1 MFYLFLVSFVWAF
14 SFVLIK
20 GVLTGVDS
28 FVVSFLRLSISF
40 LIFLPFL
47 KMKKLNKKMI
57 FSLICCGAVQYGV
70 MYISYI
76 SAYKFL
82 PAHIIVLM
90 TVFTPLWIV
99 LFDDLLTKTFSL
111 KIIFVALLAVLGGAV
126 IKYPQVSLSFNLKG
140 ILLIQVSNVA
150 FALGQI
156 FYRRLSESFSKDY
169 KQFNVFG
176 WLYLG
181 AVLFT
186 LPFFI
191 TSGSFSLNGKQWM
204 TLIYLGVVASGLCF
218 FWWNRGAVMVNS
230 GVLAVMNNI
239 KIPLGV
245 LAVLI
250 ILGEDFSVSRL
261 LVGGLSMLVALV
273 IASKYHKV

>member
-28 FVVSFLRLSISF
+28 FVVSFIRLSISLF
-40 LIFLPFL
+40 IFLPFL
-47 KMKKLNKKMI
+47 KFKKLDRKII
-57 FSLICCGAVQYGV
+57 FSLVLCGAVQYGV

-90 TVFTPLWIV
+90 TVFTPLWVV
-99 LFDDLLTKTFSL
+99 LFDDLLNKTFSL
-111 KIIFVALLAVLGGAV
+111 KIVFVAFLAVLGGAV
-126 IKYPQVSLSFNLKG
+126 IKYPQAALSFNIKG

-156 FYRRLSESFSKDY
+156 YYRRLSKKFNANY
-169 KQFNVFG
+169 KQINVFG

-191 TSGSFSLNGKQWM
+191 SSGAFALTLKQVM
-204 TLIYLGVVASGLCF
+204 TLLYLGVVASGLCF
-218 FWWNRGAVMVNS
+218 FWWNKGAVMVS
-230 GVLAVMNNI
+230 GGVLAVMNNI

-250 ILGEDFSVSRL
+250 ILGEDFSALRL
-261 LVGGLSMLVALV
+261 IIGGLSMLVALL
-273 IASKYHKV
+273 IASKYNKV